1 MPSPVEYQQIGG
13 SAVYEIPAGTQV
25 AGWAGYVLKG
35 ATLPAT
41 IGFKAA
47 FDNQAGSF
55 MFAATRPAALDSDPA
70 QFAKDAL
77 KYFDTNARNGRGV
90 AWLASSTPTVFGEF
104 AQFGF
109 AFVWDPILKL
119 YQLTSNLNV
128 ALGGTLNFF
137 VLRNLYIRADE
148 ASASLVLS
156 IKRGAQDLI
165 GFQRGL
171 RPVGIVVSPGTQL
184 EARIPATG
192 VNAASFV
199 FTAEITPSVAFAP
212 TMLPV
217 GCTYVVRDT
226 QGAGA
231 DRRIDYPIFG
241 KLPDKLTANGVV
253 DPSDPFNRAIG
264 ATALAAGALRTAF
277 GLSASAA
284 LASQFRTVQGHAL
297 ELLPFGSDPS
307 VTAVPLAAGALALAS
322 ASPVETATRDC
333 VAYLAPAGEFGLVAG
348 ATDSTQPLLCGLF
361 GSERLTFRSSVT
373 GGARGNAMR
382 WLPSQP
388 CYAPV
393 FPFLTADLDN
403 PDSGCVKPRLDPRY
417 RTSWMTFASAPPAE
431 YHAEPEGAPLYGQ
444 PSAEGLLSSTPP
456 SAKVSGD
463 PVHSFPLVP
472 YAGVTTGGGISN
484 NMITGMESE
493 IIAPTRRTLINEGA
507 TPTWQ
512 LRAAAQLADPAETV
526 TSTTPQ
532 GLLVTIDPSTG
543 NYQEVLLAQSELLDG
558 QLQPFAFEHP
568 TIEVQQALQ
577 TNQLFVVAVNPEPFV
592 RPPAVFANVADIAGW
607 TMTAQI
613 GRGATP
619 TAYKNVMIMKYCAGS
634 LAERVTNPN
643 RWTDPEVFSL
653 LPEANFSVS
662 GRAPETARQL
672 GSMRA
677 GGSCR
682 ENDALAYTGLSQW
695 LQDYIAEAIALADGK
710 TSAAPFYQRFKQI
723 VTDPNWNGVIVLAA
737 DLAAGDLPPQIQG
750 LAAGIDLTRFASHHF
765 GFNASRVK
773 VKDQQLSLEGPSSWF
788 GLVDYSNLAYGQNV
802 LSGASPDLPI
812 PFPVTGEF
820 GFTVLELRSLF
831 ENSALTRFE
840 SRIQLTCRQLFG
852 SRVTAAFRNAVA
864 QPETA
869 VVLTGSYIAQGD
881 SGAYVFEQTT
891 PSIFTT
897 DSNVLSAVAF
907 NRVQFN
913 TLGPRDDG
921 ASMASRFL
929 IWGMFDFAELTASD
943 GSLLDVLSFGTA
955 PGTLPAQQG
964 RGLAFSNLTIDM
976 SFPVTT
982 PNAVSFVLGTANL
995 AYDAAASQPRGDSLY
1010 RGFAL
1015 QLKSFVQIT
1024 DAQTP
1029 AQLGF
1034 LPVSSPLALQQLAAP
1049 WYGVVYE
1056 VTLGGPGALASNAG
1070 FSSNLLIAWSPKSLA
1085 GGGTRSLFIGLSLPG
1100 AAPGARLFSVQG
1112 VFKIAVGA
1120 IALSRQLVPD
1130 TGQKPPPPPRH
1141 YYCLSLND
1149 IALKIFGIA
1158 KLPPSATIRFFLFGD
1173 PGRVGSL
1180 GWYAAYVA
1188 DDTKS
1193 LSAPP
1198 PAAKPST
1205 ARPKSKPAA
1214 LTSAGKERS

>member
-1 MPSPVEYQQIGG
+1 MPSTVEYQQIGG
-13 SAVYEIPAGTQV
+13 TAVYEIPAASQV

-35 ATLPAT
+35 KALPT
-41 IGFKAA
+41 EIGFKAA
-47 FDNQAGSF
+47 FDNQSGSF
-55 MFAATRPAALDSDPA
+55 LFAATRPAALDSDPA
-70 QFAKDAL
+70 TFADNAL
-77 KYFDTNARNGRGV
+77 KYFADNAPNGRGV
-90 AWLASSTPTVFGEF
+90 AWLASSSPTVFGGF
-104 AQFGF
+104 GQFGF
-109 AFVWDPILKL
+109 SFVWDPILKL
-119 YQLTSNLNV
+119 YQLTSNLNA
-128 ALGGTLNFF
+128 ALGSSLIFF
-137 VLRNLYIRADE
+137 ALRNLYIRADE
-148 ASASLVLS
+148 ASASLVIS
-156 IKRGAQDLI
+156 IKRGSQELI
-165 GFQRGL
+165 GFQSGL
-171 RPVGIVVSPGTQL
+171 RPVGITVSPGTQQ
-184 EARIPATG
+184 EARIPTTG
-192 VNAASFV
+192 PNAGSFL
-199 FTAEITPSVAFAP
+199 FAAEIVPSIAFASSV
-212 TMLPV
+212 LPV
-217 GCTYVVRDT
+217 GCTYVVRAT
-226 QGAGA
+226 QGDGA
-231 DRRIDYPIFG
+231 DTRINYPIFG
-241 KLPDKLTANGVV
+241 KLPDKLLTNGVV

-277 GLSASAA
+277 GLRPSVA
-284 LASQFRTVQGHAL
+284 LASQFRTAQGHAL
-297 ELLPFGSDPS
+297 DLLPLGGDPT
-307 VTAVPLAAGALALAS
+307 VIALPLAAGALALAS
-322 ASPVETATRDC
+322 ASPIDTATKDC
-333 VAYLAPAGEFGLVAG
+333 AAYLAPAGEFGLIAG
-348 ATDSTQPLLCGLF
+348 DAESAEDLLCGLF
-361 GSERLTFRSSVT
+361 GSERLTFRSSVA
-373 GGARGNAMR
+373 GGARGNTMR

-388 CYAPV
+388 GYAPV

-403 PDSGCVKPRLDPRY
+403 PSSGCVKPRLDPRY
-417 RTSWMTFASAPPAE
+417 LTSWMTLAGTPPAG
-431 YHAEPEGAPLYGQ
+431 YHAEPEGSPLYGS
-444 PSAEGLLSSTPP
+444 PSADGLLSATPP
-456 SAKVSGD
+456 SAKISGD
-463 PVHSFPLVP
+463 PAHSFPLVP
-472 YAGVTTGGGISN
+472 YAGVSTSAGVTHEL
-484 NMITGMESE
+484 ITGMESE
-493 IIAPTRRTLINEGA
+493 IISPTRRTLINAGA

-512 LRAAAQLADPAETV
+512 RRAAAQLVDLEQTT

-532 GLLVTIDPSTG
+532 GSLVVIDPASG
-543 NYQEVLLAQSELLDG
+543 AYQQVLLAQSQPVGG
-558 QLQPFAFEHP
+558 QLLPFAFEHP

-577 TNQLFVVAVNPEPFV
+577 TNQLFIVAVNPEPFD
-592 RPPAVFANVADIAGW
+592 RPGGPTPAVFANVADIAGW
-607 TMTAQI
+607 TMTAHV

-662 GRAPETARQL
+662 GRAPDTARCL
-672 GSMRA
+672 GSRRA
-677 GGSCR
+677 GGSCK

-695 LQDYIAEAIALADGK
+695 LQDYIADAIALADGNS
-710 TSAAPFYQRFKQI
+710 SAAPFYQRFKQI

-737 DLAAGDLPPQIQG
+737 DLVAGDLPPQIQG

-773 VKDQQLSLEGPSSWF
+773 VNNKQLSLDGPSSWF

-812 PFPVTGEF
+812 PFPVNDDF

-840 SRIQLTCRQLFG
+840 SRIQLTCRRLFG
-852 SRVTAAFRNAVA
+852 SRVSAAYRNGEGL
-864 QPETA
+864 PETA

-913 TLGPRDDG
+913 TLGPRDNG
-921 ASMASRFL
+921 ATIASRFL
-929 IWGMFDFAELTASD
+929 IWGMFDFVQLNASD

-955 PGTLPAQQG
+955 PGTPPPQLG

-976 SFPVTT
+976 SFPTIT

-995 AYDAAASQPRGDSLY
+995 AYDATASESRDDCLY

-1015 QLKSFVQIT
+1015 QLKSFVQVT

-1034 LPVSSPLALQQLAAP
+1034 LPVSSPLSLERLAAP

-1056 VTLGGPGALASNAG
+1056 VTLGGPGALASSAG
-1070 FSSNLLIAWSPKSLA
+1070 FSSNLLIAWSPKSTA
-1085 GGGTRSLFIGLSLPG
+1085 SASTRSLFIGLSLPG
-1100 AAPGARLFSVQG
+1100 AAPGAKLFSVQG

-1120 IALSRQLVPD
+1120 IALSRQQVPA
-1130 TGQKPPPPPRH
+1130 TNQEPPPPPRH

-1173 PGRVGSL
+1173 PDRAGSL

-1188 DDTKS
+1188 DDIKS
-1193 LSAPP
+1193 LSASPSERKS
-1198 PAAKPST
+1198 AAITSIGEE
-1205 ARPKSKPAA
+1205 RP
-1214 LTSAGKERS
+1214 